1 MTKNSK
7 GLIFILLFLLI
18 GGGLIMASIW
28 GEARRKE
35 LAYEVFSTIDK
46 FKDYMKK
53 QEVESDKII
62 ELIKKTEEQEKT
74 ISELKIKVEESQKKQ
89 EINTENFASI
99 ENLSELTKRLE
110 KLEKNNTAEKTK
122 QILSLHTMA
131 NLRRALED
139 ERGYFAE
146 ILTLK
151 KSYPDWIEWEI
162 LDRYSE
168 AGIPTFS
175 TIKVS
180 FYDIIKSKNSVK
192 NITPNSNEIT
202 KWWSFIKNKTLNLIK
217 IEKTKLLTNDQTTD
231 DIIIRA
237 GNALEQNN
245 LRHAIDEISRLE
257 MSDSKTFLL
266 FKSWHG
272 KATDRI
278 IVLKI
283 ANEMMMRITA
293 QIGD

>member
-46 FKDYMKK
+46 FKDYMKE
-53 QEVESDKII
+53 QEAESDKII

-74 ISELKIKVEESQKKQ
+74 ISELKIKVEESKKKQ
-89 EINTENFASI
+89 EIDTENFASI
-99 ENLSELTKRLE
+99 ESISELTKRLE

-162 LDRYSE
+162 LDRYAE

-175 TIKVS
+175 TIKAS
-180 FYDIIKSKNSVK
+180 FYDIIKSKNSIK
-192 NITPNSNEIT
+192 NIAPNSNEIT
-202 KWWSFIKNKTLNLIK
+202 KWWSFIKNKTMNLIK

-231 DIIIRA
+231 DIIARA

-245 LRHAIDEISRLE
+245 LRHAFDEISRLE
-257 MSDSKTFLL
+257 MSDSKAFLL

-272 KATDRI
+272 KATDRM